1 MKRLIITIL
10 AALSLTACGTIPG
23 GTEVAAVASSAVDAL
38 TGPDTDYKNYLS
50 HCRAEVKAQA
60 DAIKAENDAL
70 AAGLSSD
77 SEKTQ
82 YGATLIMAFKAGQGG
97 PKIGCTVARK
107 KGISEL
113 LLGESDLLRIGVDL
127 YRENRA
133 NQRFQKQLEA
143 DKELATAR
151 MEHERLLTQQNND
164 LLTTLTGDKLQLQE
178 SSQDDAYRRAQ
189 LEQTTRLPWPQKP
202 LPTGPATE

>member
-1 MKRLIITIL
+1 MKRFLLIL
-10 AALSLTACGTIPG
+10 AAALSLTACSTIPG

-60 DAIKAENDAL
+60 DAIKAENEAL
-70 AAGLSSD
+70 AAGLSSG

-97 PKIGCTVARK
+97 PRIGCTVARK
-107 KGISEL
+107 KSMSEL

-133 NQRFQKQLEA
+133 ESRFKRQLEA
-143 DKELATAR
+143 DQEMLKDRLA
-151 MEHERLLTQQNND
+151 HERQMTRENND
-164 LLTTLTGDKLQLQE
+164 LLTTLTGDKLLLQE

-189 LEQTTRLPWPQKP
+189 L
-202 LPTGPATE
+202 GAD

>member
-1 MKRLIITIL
+1 MKRFLLIIA
-10 AALSLTACGTIPG
+10 AALSLTACSTVPG
-23 GTEVAAVASSAVDAL
+23 GAEVAAVASSAVDAL

-70 AAGLSSD
+70 AAGLSSS

-97 PKIGCTVARK
+97 PRIGCTVARK
-107 KGISEL
+107 KSMSEL

-133 NQRFQKQLEA
+133 ESRFKRQLEA
-143 DKELATAR
+143 DQEMLKDRLA
-151 MEHERLLTQQNND
+151 HERQMTRQNND

-189 LEQTTRLPWPQKP
+189 LEHTIPRPWPPKSDAP
-202 LPTGPATE
+202 

>member
-10 AALSLTACGTIPG
+10 AALSLAACSTIPG

-70 AAGLSSD
+70 AAGLSSG

-107 KGISEL
+107 KSISEL

-151 MEHERLLTQQNND
+151 MKHEREMTRQNND
-164 LLTTLTGDKLQLQE
+164 LLTTLTGDKLE
-178 SSQDDAYRRAQ
+178 IKKVDNAHEINRA
-189 LEQTTRLPWPQKP
+189 KV
-202 LPTGPATE
+202 GIVD

>member
-1 MKRLIITIL
+1 MKRILIIFA
-10 AALSLTACGTIPG
+10 AALSLTACSTIPG

-60 DAIKAENDAL
+60 EAIKAENDAL

-97 PKIGCTVARK
+97 PRIGCTVARK
-107 KGISEL
+107 KSMSEL
-113 LLGESDLLRIGVDL
+113 LLGESDLLRLGFDI

-133 NQRFQKQLEA
+133 DKRFARQLDA
-143 DKELATAR
+143 DREMLKERLA
-151 MEHERLLTQQNND
+151 HERDMTRENND

-189 LEQTTRLPWPQKP
+189 LEQTTRLPWPKD
-202 LPTGPATE
+202 ASAD